1 MTGDWHAS
9 CLIASFM
16 DTILPSRFF
25 DRLRKE
31 HEPEKRLMA
40 AVLEDAVQV
49 YRDRA
54 TARTARDV
62 ISQDVVPGK

>member
-1 MTGDWHAS
+1 
-9 CLIASFM
+9 M